1 MLGQIF
7 AGSFAVA
14 RQALDGLSQRQDAI
28 ASNVANV
35 DTPGYRRREVSFE
48 DTLAQ
53 QVNMSSAGLRTTD
66 PRHIASRGATTPADG
81 DAVRER
87 DVVSSRND
95 ANDVSIDEEML
106 LLAETQLRYQALTQG
121 VGRRLT
127 TLRTVIRGG

>member
-35 DTPGYRRREVSFE
+35 DTPSYRRREVSFE

-53 QVNMSSAGLRTTD
+53 QVNMGSASLRTTD
-66 PRHIASRGATTPADG
+66 PRHIAARGNTNAADG
-81 DAVRER
+81 SAVRER